1 MIMAVGITPDTSNE
15 NPYLTVQEYKDAPT
29 SIDYNNL
36 VVGGNQAAQDAEL
49 ANVILRASSY
59 MNEYFNQNL
68 VADEYTET
76 QRVRVNGQGYVP
88 LHPTNAPIV
97 SLSSFQYG
105 TDPNNMIALPDC
117 STAYFESQQ
126 IIIPLSNLGLNY
138 SSQGPLGFG
147 FGYAPRQ
154 QLFTEYTYVAGYVNT
169 TIVTAV
175 AGATNITVAD
185 GTGFMAGQHY
195 RIYDGSKSE
204 RVTIASTYTYGSTT
218 IPLTAPLTHNH
229 AAGIAIS
236 NLPNA
241 LKEACILITTAFIKI
256 RGDNSMTM
264 NLTTQPT
271 INAGNNSRYSGD
283 IAMALDMVNKY
294 RRIR

>member
-1 MIMAVGITPDTSNE
+1 MAVGITPDTLQE

-59 MNEYFNQNL
+59 MNEYLNQSL
-68 VADEYTET
+68 VADQYTET
-76 QRVRVNGQGYVP
+76 QRVRVNGQGMIA
-88 LHPTNAPIV
+88 LHPNNSPII

-105 TDPNNMIALPDC
+105 ADPNNLVALPDC
-117 STAYFESQQ
+117 STAWFEAQQ
-126 IIIPLSNLGLNY
+126 LIIPLSNLGLNY

-147 FGYAPRQ
+147 FGYSPRQ
-154 QLFTEYTYVAGYVNT
+154 QLFTEYTYVSGFVNT
-169 TIVTAV
+169 TIATAT
-175 AGATNITVAD
+175 AGATSLTVAD
-185 GTGFMAGQHY
+185 GTGIIAGQPY

-204 RVTIASTYTYGSTT
+204 RITVASTYTNGSTT
-218 IPLTAPLTHNH
+218 VPLTSALAFTH
-229 AAGIAIS
+229 AAGVAIG
-236 NLPNA
+236 NMPNA
-241 LKEACILITTAFIKI
+241 IKQACILITTALLKV

-271 INAGNNSRYSGD
+271 VNIGNNARYSGE
-283 IAMALDMVNKY
+283 IALALDMVNKY

>member
-1 MIMAVGITPDTSNE
+1 MAVGITPDTSNE
-15 NPYLTVQEYKDAPT
+15 NPYLTVQEYKEAPT

-76 QRVRVNGQGYVP
+76 QRVRINGQGFVP
-88 LHPTNAPIV
+88 LHPNNAPII
-97 SLSSFQYG
+97 SLSAFSYG
-105 TDPNNMIALPDC
+105 TDPNNLIALPDC
-117 STAYFESQQ
+117 SQVWFESQQ

-138 SSQGPLGFG
+138 SSAGPLGFG
-147 FGYAPRQ
+147 FGPGPRT
-154 QLFTEYTYVAGYVNT
+154 QLFTEYTYVAGYANT
-169 TIVTAV
+169 TITTAV
-175 AGATNITVAD
+175 AAATSLTVAD

-195 RIYDGSKSE
+195 RIYDGAKSE
-204 RVTIASTYTYGSTT
+204 RVTIANTYTYGSTT
-218 IPLTAPLTHNH
+218 IPLTSPLIHTH
-229 AAGIAIS
+229 AAGVAIG

-241 LKEACILITTAFIKI
+241 LKEACILVTTAFIKI
-256 RGDNSMTM
+256 RGDSSMTM
-264 NLTTQPT
+264 NLTTAPVT
-271 INAGNNSRYSGD
+271 NIGNQNRYSGD

>member
-1 MIMAVGITPDTSNE
+1 MAVGITPDTLQE

-59 MNEYFNQNL
+59 MNEYLNQSL
-68 VADEYTET
+68 VADQYTET
-76 QRVRVNGQGYVP
+76 QRVRVNGQGMIA
-88 LHPTNAPIV
+88 LHPNNSPII

-105 TDPNNMIALPDC
+105 ADPNNLVALPDC
-117 STAYFESQQ
+117 STAWFEAQQ
-126 IIIPLSNLGLNY
+126 LIIPLSNLGLNY

-147 FGYAPRQ
+147 FGYSPRQ
-154 QLFTEYTYVAGYVNT
+154 QLFTEYTYVSGFVNT
-169 TIVTAV
+169 TIATAT
-175 AGATNITVAD
+175 AGATSLTVAD
-185 GTGFMAGQHY
+185 GTGIIAGQPY

-204 RVTIASTYTYGSTT
+204 RITVASTYTNGSTT
-218 IPLTAPLTHNH
+218 VPLTSALAFTH
-229 AAGIAIS
+229 AAGVAIG
-236 NLPNA
+236 NMPNA
-241 LKEACILITTAFIKI
+241 IKEACILITTAFLKV

-271 INAGNNSRYSGD
+271 VNIGNNARYSGE
-283 IAMALDMVNKY
+283 IALALDMVNKY

>member
-1 MIMAVGITPDTSNE
+1 MAVGITPDTSNE

-29 SIDYNNL
+29 AIDYNNL
-36 VVGGNQAAQDAEL
+36 VVGGNQSAQDAEL

-68 VADEYTET
+68 IADEYTET

-88 LHPTNAPIV
+88 LHPTNAPII
-97 SLSSFQYG
+97 SLSAFEYG
-105 TDPNNMIALPDC
+105 ADPNNMIALPDC
-117 STAYFESQQ
+117 SKAYFESQQ

-154 QLFTEYTYVAGYVNT
+154 QLFTQYTYVAGFPNT

-175 AGATNITVAD
+175 AAATSLIVAD

-204 RVTIASTYTYGSTT
+204 RITIANTYTYGSTT
-218 IPLTAPLTHNH
+218 IPLTTPLLHSH
-229 AAGIAIS
+229 AAGVAIG

-241 LKEACILITTAFIKI
+241 LKEACILITTAFLKM
-256 RGDNSMTM
+256 RGDSSMTM
-264 NLTTQPT
+264 NLTTNPT
-271 INAGNNSRYSGD
+271 TNIGNQNRYSGE
-283 IAMALDMVNKY
+283 ISMALDMVNKY

>member
-1 MIMAVGITPDTSNE
+1 MAVGITPDTLQE

-59 MNEYFNQNL
+59 MNEYLNQSL
-68 VADEYTET
+68 VADSYTET
-76 QRVRVNGQGYVP
+76 QRVRVNGQGMIA
-88 LHPTNAPIV
+88 LHPNNSPII

-105 TDPNNMIALPDC
+105 ADPNNLVALPDC
-117 STAYFESQQ
+117 STAWFEAQQ
-126 IIIPLSNLGLNY
+126 LIIPLSNLGLNY

-147 FGYAPRQ
+147 FGYSPRQ
-154 QLFTEYTYVAGYVNT
+154 QLFTQYTYVSGFVNT
-169 TIVTAV
+169 TIATAV
-175 AGATNITVAD
+175 QGATSLTVAD
-185 GTGFMAGQHY
+185 GTGIIAGQQY

-204 RVTIASTYTYGSTT
+204 RITVASTYTNGSTT
-218 IPLTAPLTHNH
+218 VPLTSALAHSH
-229 AAGIAIS
+229 AAGVAIG
-236 NLPNA
+236 NMPNA
-241 LKEACILITTAFIKI
+241 IKEACILITTAFLKV

-271 INAGNNSRYSGD
+271 TNIGNNARYSGD
-283 IAMALDMVNKY
+283 IALALDMVNKY